1 MGSQAGQ
8 GLTAGRLPLSL
19 SQREVWLD
27 QLAWPDSVHLMMGGG
42 GFLHGPLDLGLCQQA
57 LGLLVQ
63 ECQALRLA
71 PLKEGGQRLHG
82 EFVPDLPVLDMA
94 SATSPQ
100 AAMQNWW
107 QSQLA
112 RPFGFDGVPPWRFAV
127 LRIHDQHH
135 GLIMLFHHTIMDGW
149 GASQVMRRWS
159 AIYNQL
165 DAGAAVGPPDY
176 PDYLQFIDES
186 NRYASSVAWSRD
198 RDYWNSEIAR
208 LPDALIEPRY
218 AADRGAALAGAHL
231 CSGALGRDRYDAV
244 LRQAAAQG
252 KTVFVFFLAAL
263 ALYLSRV
270 AERSEVLI
278 GVPIL
283 NRGGRR
289 FQHCPGMF
297 VGVLA
302 LRMVVP
308 ANATV
313 SDLVA
318 VASNALRGALRH
330 SRYPLSELARTLN
343 MVRSGRHGLFDVLLS
358 FEQQDYEVCF
368 GVARRSGAEQFFSG
382 VARYPLGVTVCEF
395 HDTQDPQL
403 VLEGAAACFAADE
416 LALLGPRIWTL
427 VQALAAAEPRAAL
440 LSLPLMPASELHAL
454 GTARLATVQ
463 WSAAA
468 DTYVAQFE
476 RQVLR
481 DPLAVALV
489 WDGANMDYGTLD
501 RRANQLAHRLVA
513 GGAGPGHIVAV
524 AMARS
529 PELVLA
535 MLAVAKAGAAYLP
548 LDPDAPVARLA
559 LVLADSAA
567 VALLVQNHAWERLA
581 HLHSRT
587 LVDGWQPAQAAQG
600 DPGPPARPQAGDMAY
615 VFFTSGSSGRPKGVV
630 VDHGALSCRLA
641 WLAKTW
647 LVQPHDRTALATQA
661 TFDPSLIEICLPLVC
676 GASIALVPPGRQP
689 AGVVAE
695 FALRHAVTIMAF
707 VPSTLGGFLDT
718 VTGRAEL
725 RLRVACCGG
734 EVLSAELA
742 RRFRQQ
748 TQARLFNVYGPTE
761 ACIFATA
768 WECDGEPTVQA
779 LPIGTPVADTT
790 IHVLDHQLR
799 PLPFG
804 VCGEVFIG
812 GSGLARGYLNQP
824 ELTSTCFV
832 DDPFRAGSRLYRSGD
847 RGWLAGDGQLH
858 FVGRLDRQ
866 VKLRG
871 YRVELGEI
879 EAALAAIEGV
889 SQAAAKLVEHDGRA
903 AIHAWVAGSGGLQGD
918 VLKRV
923 LRVRLPDY
931 MVPRVIVVQATL
943 PTGSAGKIDYAALSS
958 PPAQAQPTA
967 IRPPRSPME
976 RDLLALWQDV
986 LGRQTLSVQDNFFDV
1001 GGDSL
1006 AAVSILAG
1014 AERLLGRRI
1023 PLYLLTEHPTIEQLV
1038 QALGEP
1044 VDPHAILV
1052 PLHPVAA
1059 APQFYLAASGHG
1071 DLMRM
1076 RNLARA
1082 MDGVCQICMLQP
1094 PETNIPGRIAD
1105 LAALYAQAIVARGGG
1120 PCFVGG
1126 FSVGGVA
1133 ALEIARLLQSQGIP
1147 VRGLVLLDTVFPKAV
1162 WGGTFYWRVFG
1173 WLVQHLHIQD
1183 LSLNG
1188 RRLGAMFN
1196 DRGLVGQVMAMRG
1209 YRAQAFV
1216 GPTYLFKT
1224 IGLSRWHGML
1234 FRSWRGLLGSNLSE
1248 YRVAGLHG
1256 SIFESGNVAGLAA
1269 ALGAIMRGS
1278 AVNEVVPDR

>member
-8 GLTAGRLPLSL
+8 GLTGDRLPLSL

-27 QLAWPDSVHLMMGGG
+27 QLAWPDSPHLKVGGG
-42 GFLHGPLDLGLCQQA
+42 GFLSGPFDIGVFQQA
-57 LGLLVQ
+57 LQLLVQ
-63 ECQALRLA
+63 ECDTLRLI
-71 PLKEGGQRLHG
+71 PLAVGAQRVLDQ
-82 EFVPDLPVLDMA
+82 FSPVLELIDVPSGSDHELMME
-94 SATSPQ
+94 Q
-100 AAMQNWW
+100 WW
-107 QSQLA
+107 QVQLA
-112 RPFGFDGVPPWRFAV
+112 RRTEFDGSPPWCYAI
-127 LRIHDQHH
+127 LRVNSELH
-135 GLIMLFHHTIMDGW
+135 GLVMQFHHLILDGW
-149 GASQVMRRWS
+149 GAALILRRLSELYTLVHDGGDQQAS
-159 AIYNQL
+159 AR
-165 DAGAAVGPPDY
+165 PDY
-176 PDYLQFIDES
+176 VRFVQES
-186 NRYASSVAWSRD
+186 NQYAASDAFARD
-198 RDYWNSEIAR
+198 AEYWNAQIAQ
-208 LPDALIEPRY
+208 LPPPLIEPRF
-218 AADRGAALAGAHL
+218 AARRASTLPTAHTVTQTLQRGA
-231 CSGALGRDRYDAV
+231 YDEV
-244 LRQAAAQG
+244 LQQVLAQG
-252 KTVFVFFLAAL
+252 KTMFALFLSAL
-263 ALYLSRV
+263 ALYFARV
-270 AERSEVLI
+270 AQRTEVLI
-278 GVPIL
+278 GVPTL
-283 NRGGRR
+283 NRGGKRYL
-289 FQHCPGMF
+289 QTPGMF
-297 VGVLA
+297 VGVLV
-302 LRMVVP
+302 LRLELLPDMTSSELL
-308 ANATV
+308 AA
-313 SDLVA
+313 
-318 VASNALRGALRH
+318 ASNAMRGALRH
-330 SRYPLSELARTLN
+330 PRYPLSELGRTLN
-343 MVRSGRHGLFDVLLS
+343 MVRSGRDGLFDVLVS
-358 FEQQDYEVCF
+358 FEQQDHEVTF
-368 GVARRSGAEQFFSG
+368 GPARRSVSRQYFPG

-395 HDTQDPQL
+395 HDTQDPKL
-403 VLEGAAACFAADE
+403 VLEGSSCCFDKAE
-416 LALLGPRIWTL
+416 VPLLGERIWSL
-427 VQALAAAEPRAAL
+427 VQALAAGPEIVVHA
-440 LSLPLMPASELHAL
+440 LPLIPIGEREAVLARHRMQVDWHPAP
-454 GTARLATVQ
+454 Q
-463 WSAAA
+463 
-468 DTYVAQFE
+468 TYIAQFE
-476 RQVLR
+476 WHAARS
-481 DPLAVALV
+481 PHAPAIV
-489 WDGANMDYGTLD
+489 WDGGVLDYATLD
-501 RRANQLAHRLVA
+501 RCANRLAHRLI
-513 GGAGPGHIVAV
+513 GLGAGRDRIVAV
-524 AMARS
+524 AMVRA

-535 MLAVAKAGAAYLP
+535 VLAIAKAGAAYLP
-548 LDPDAPVARLA
+548 LDPDAPVARLTM
-559 LVLADSAA
+559 VLNDSAA
-567 VALLVQNHAWERLA
+567 VALLMQDFAWVRLA
-581 HLHSRT
+581 PLHANAIVVS
-587 LVDGWQPAQAAQG
+587 GKPAQG
-600 DPGPPARPQAGDMAY
+600 DDTGPVPAVMPEPGDLAY
-615 VFFTSGSSGRPKGVV
+615 VLFTSGSTGRPKGVMIE
-630 VDHGALSCRLA
+630 HAALSHRLA

-647 LVQPHDRTALATQA
+647 AVQPCDRTALATQA
-661 TFDPSLIEICLPLVC
+661 TFDPSLIEICLPLAC

-689 AGVVAE
+689 AAAVAE

-734 EVLSAELA
+734 EVLSADLA

-768 WECDGEPTVQA
+768 WECDGEATQQA
-779 LPIGTPVADTT
+779 LSIGTPVDDTT
-790 IHVLDHQLR
+790 VHVLDHQLR

-804 VCGEVFIG
+804 VCGEVYIG

-824 ELTSTCFV
+824 ELTSTSFV
-832 DDPFRAGSRLYRSGD
+832 ADPFRVGSRLYRSGD
-847 RGWLAGDGQLH
+847 RGWLACDGRLH

-879 EAALAAIEGV
+879 EAALASIEGV
-889 SQAAAKLVEHDGRA
+889 SQVAAKLVEHDGRA
-903 AIHAWVAGSGGLQGD
+903 AIHAWVAGNVGLQGD
-918 VLKRV
+918 VLQRV

-931 MVPRVIVVQATL
+931 MVPRVIVVQTSL

-958 PPAQAQPTA
+958 PPAQARSSAT
-967 IRPPRSPME
+967 RPPRGPME

-1038 QALGEP
+1038 QVLGEP

-1059 APQFYLAASGHG
+1059 TPLFFLAASGHG

-1082 MDGVCQICMLQP
+1082 MDGVCQVCMLQP
-1094 PETNIPGRIAD
+1094 PETDIPVRIAD

-1133 ALEIARLLQSQGIP
+1133 ALEVARLLQSQGNP

-1216 GPTYLFKT
+1216 GPTFLFKT

-1269 ALGAIMRGS
+1269 ALGVIMRS
-1278 AVNEVVPDR
+1278 SVAHESRPEQ